1 MREPIKVNLKI
12 ITGRINEVEKEYNK
26 FKEDK
31 VIHFQESQS
40 TPVISSEDVITWT
53 YHIFVYY
60 NPKP

>member
-1 MREPIKVNLKI
+1 MAREPIKVNLKI

-40 TPVISSEDVITWT
+40 TPVISSEDVMTWT

-60 NPKP
+60 N